1 MNLILLRMDLILL
14 RIDLIL
20 LRIDLILL
28 LIDLI
33 LLRIDLI
40 LLRMENDAAI
50 YPLHF
55 GNSKFCKSMP
65 PSILYITLLKTPI
78 YNIPYPRQA
87 ARDI

>member
-14 RIDLIL
+14 RM
-20 LRIDLILL
+20 
-28 LIDLI
+28 
-33 LLRIDLI
+33 DLI
-40 LLRMENDAAI
+40 LLRMKNVAAI

-65 PSILYITLLKTPI
+65 PSILYITLLKAPI
-78 YNIPYPRQA
+78 YNIPYPRQS